1 MPRERVSMRKIRE
14 VLRLKWGLGLSE
26 RQVAQSCDMGRS
38 TVADYLE
45 RATLA
50 GLSWP
55 LPENVDDRALESSLF
70 PLVEEVKRKSHPTP
84 NWESVHQELKR
95 KGVTRL
101 LLWREYLAHYPDG
114 YSYCT
119 FTVKYRE
126 WKQGLNVT
134 MRQDHKAGEKLFV
147 DYAGMTVAIV
157 NKDTGEIAEAQV
169 FVGVLGASNYTYTEV
184 TNSQKLEDWL
194 ASHRRTFEFFG
205 GVPEI
210 VVPDNLKSGVT
221 SPCYYEPELNWAYA
235 ELAQHYDVAVLPT
248 RVRKPRDKA
257 KVETGVKIV
266 EENVLAPLRN
276 RTFFSVREANE
287 AIWSLLGKLNDKPF
301 QKLPGSRKSL
311 FEQLE
316 KPTLRP
322 LPVEPYVL
330 AAWKKA
336 KVNIDYHI
344 EVDGH
349 YYSVPFQFA
358 RQQIDVRLTSNTL
371 EVYQQGKRIASHRRL
386 PDLLH
391 YRGRHSTLTEHMPKA
406 HQKHLEWTPGR
417 IITWA
422 EKTGECTAKVVE
434 EILASRPHPEQ
445 GYRSC
450 MGIIRL
456 AKTYGHSRLE
466 AACKRACHFRAF
478 SYKSVESILK
488 NNLDREPLPDTAEEQ
503 DGKLH
508 SHANI
513 RGASYYQQND
523 RSL

>member
-45 RATLA
+45 RAEVA

-55 LPENVDDRALESSLF
+55 LPEDLDDGALETRLF
-70 PLVEEVKRKSHPTP
+70 PPVKEIKHKSQPTP
-84 NWESVHQELKR
+84 NWEHVHQELKR

-101 LLWREYLAHYPDG
+101 LLWREYLAEYPEG

-147 DYAGMTVAIV
+147 DYAGMTVAIT
-157 NKDTGEIAEAQV
+157 NAETGEISETQV
-169 FVGVLGASNYTYTEV
+169 FVAVLGASNYTYAEV
-184 TNSQKLEDWL
+184 TRSQKLEDWL
-194 ASHRRTFEFFG
+194 ASHRCAFEFFG
-205 GVPEI
+205 GVPEV

-266 EENVLAPLRN
+266 EEQVLAPLRN
-276 RTFFSVREANE
+276 RTFFSLHEANE
-287 AIWSLLGKLNDKPF
+287 ALNKLLIELNDKPF

-316 KPTLRP
+316 KPVLRP

-336 KVNIDYHI
+336 KVNVDYHI
-344 EVDGH
+344 EMDGH

-358 RQQIDVRLTSNTL
+358 RQQVDVRLTLNTL

-386 PDLLH
+386 PDLLQH
-391 YRGRHSTLTEHMPKA
+391 RGRHSTFTEHMPKA
-406 HQKHLEWTPGR
+406 HQKYLEWTPGR

-466 AACKRACHFRAF
+466 AACRRACHFRAF
-478 SYKSVESILK
+478 SYKSIESILK
-488 NNLDREPLPDTAEEQ
+488 NNLDREPLPDTAKER
-503 DGKLH
+503 DGKVH
-508 SHANI
+508 THANI
-513 RGASYYQQND
+513 RGATYYQQND

>member
-14 VLRLKWGLGLSE
+14 VLRLKWGLGISE

-55 LPENVDDRALESSLF
+55 LPEDLDDNALESKLF
-70 PLVEEVKRKSHPTP
+70 PPIEEIKRKSYPTP
-84 NWESVHQELKR
+84 NWEIVHQELKH
-95 KGVTRL
+95 KGVTLL
-101 LLWREYLAHYPDG
+101 LLWREYLAQNPEG
-114 YSYCT
+114 FGYCT

-147 DYAGMTVAIV
+147 DYAGMTVPII
-157 NKDTGEIAEAQV
+157 NQETGEIAEAQV
-169 FVGVLGASNYTYTEV
+169 FVAVLGASNYTYAEV

-194 ASHRRTFEFFG
+194 ASHRRAFEFFG

-235 ELAQHYDVAVLPT
+235 ELAQHYDVAVIPT

-266 EENVLAPLRN
+266 EENLLAPLRN
-276 RTFFSVREANE
+276 RTFFSVQEANE
-287 AIWSLLGKLNDKPF
+287 AIGFLLTELNIKPF

-316 KPTLRP
+316 KPVLRP
-322 LPVEPYVL
+322 LPVEAYVL
-330 AAWKKA
+330 AHWKKA

-358 RQQIDVRLTSNTL
+358 RQQVDVRLTSNTL

-386 PDLLH
+386 PDLLQH
-391 YRGRHSTLTEHMPKA
+391 RGRHSTLSEHMPKA
-406 HQKHLEWTPGR
+406 HQQNLEWTPGR
-417 IITWA
+417 LINWA
-422 EKTGECTAKVVE
+422 EKTGEYTAKVVE
-434 EILASRPHPEQ
+434 EILTSRPHPQQ

-456 AKTYGHSRLE
+456 TKSYGSDRLE
-466 AACKRACHFRAF
+466 AACKRACYFRAF
-478 SYKSVESILK
+478 SYKSIESILK
-488 NNLDREPLPDTAEEQ
+488 NNLDREPLPDETKERTTTV
-503 DGKLH
+503 H
-508 SHANI
+508 THVNI